1 MDRIGHTQ
9 HQETSMSM
17 FEELFALAT
26 GASLTLTVSADAKSG
41 QMTINVIPKPHK
53 DADEPALTKA
63 LSLTAT
69 PQEFDEGF
77 IAGLRGYREVRRSLA
92 DQAEATK
99 EVLEAARA
107 ASVRKAAEAS
117 TKARADKPG
126 ALLPKPAAPA
136 AAAASASRT
145 AIDPAA
151 DSDADDDLAEAGVP
165 RAPTQATGEV
175 ADLFG

>member
-1 MDRIGHTQ
+1 
-9 HQETSMSM
+9 MSM
-17 FEELFALAT
+17 FEELFALAA
-26 GASLTLTVSADAKSG
+26 GASLTLTISADAKSG

-69 PQEFDEGF
+69 PQEFDDGF
-77 IAGLRGYREVRRSLA
+77 IAALRGYREVHRSLA

-107 ASVRKAAEAS
+107 ASVKKAADAS

-126 ALLPKPAAPA
+126 GAPLPKPA
-136 AAAASASRT
+136 AAAAST
-145 AIDPAA
+145 TTDAA
-151 DSDADDDLAEAGVP
+151 PDGDADDDLAQAGEP
-165 RAPTQATGEV
+165 RAPTPATGEV

>member
-1 MDRIGHTQ
+1 
-9 HQETSMSM
+9 MSM
-17 FEELFALAT
+17 FEELFALAA
-26 GASLTLTVSADAKSG
+26 GASLTLTISADAKSG

-69 PQEFDEGF
+69 PQEFDDGF
-77 IAGLRGYREVRRSLA
+77 IAALRGYREVHRSLA

-107 ASVRKAAEAS
+107 ASVKKAADAS

-126 ALLPKPAAPA
+126 GAPLPKPAAPA
-136 AAAASASRT
+136 AAAAAASTTTDSAP
-145 AIDPAA
+145 DG
-151 DSDADDDLAEAGVP
+151 DADDDLAQAGEP
-165 RAPTQATGEV
+165 RAPTSVTGEV